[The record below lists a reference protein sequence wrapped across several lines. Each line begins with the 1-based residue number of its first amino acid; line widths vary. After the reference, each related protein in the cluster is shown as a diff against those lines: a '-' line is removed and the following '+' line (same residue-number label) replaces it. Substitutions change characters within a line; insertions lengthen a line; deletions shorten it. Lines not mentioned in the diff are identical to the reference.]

1 MKKMKQM
8 KQNQYFIPFNQY
20 YQVYIYICIFI
31 IIFIGETTHNYEECL
46 YWLISELSQEDI
58 IIKKLSLDI
67 IYRIITSNDDDE
79 YDYDS
84 ECECKDDLITAL
96 ETQLNDINSIDFE
109 TVVLICK
116 LLFLFHNDIDYD
128 DISIN
133 TIMILKKY
141 ITTTNDVNYILIIW
155 KFLSSIIFY
164 PKIFDE
170 LINYNIYDEII
181 PILLLIYNNLSN
193 NIDVYTNNELLK
205 YSIEFIKEM
214 NEKSIQ

>member
-1 MKKMKQM
+1 MHEKNEIDEIKLVLYTIQS
-8 KQNQYFIPFNQY
+8 ILSS
-20 YQVYIYICIFI
+20 IYICIFI

-141 ITTTNDVNYILIIW
+141 VTTTNDVNYILIIW

-214 NEKSIQ
+214 NEKSI

>member
-1 MKKMKQM
+1 M
-8 KQNQYFIPFNQY
+8 
-20 YQVYIYICIFI
+20 
-31 IIFIGETTHNYEECL
+31 
-46 YWLISELSQEDI
+46 
-58 IIKKLSLDI
+58 
-67 IYRIITSNDDDE
+67 
-79 YDYDS
+79 
-84 ECECKDDLITAL
+84 
-96 ETQLNDINSIDFE
+96 
-109 TVVLICK
+109 
-116 LLFLFHNDIDYD
+116 FHNDIDYD

-214 NEKSIQ
+214 NEKSI

>member
-1 MKKMKQM
+1 
-8 KQNQYFIPFNQY
+8 
-20 YQVYIYICIFI
+20 
-31 IIFIGETTHNYEECL
+31 
-46 YWLISELSQEDI
+46 
-58 IIKKLSLDI
+58 
-67 IYRIITSNDDDE
+67 
-79 YDYDS
+79 
-84 ECECKDDLITAL
+84 
-96 ETQLNDINSIDFE
+96 
-109 TVVLICK
+109 
-116 LLFLFHNDIDYD
+116 
-128 DISIN
+128 
-133 TIMILKKY
+133 MILKKY

-214 NEKSIQ
+214 NEKSI